1 MLSGSIDVVIKTVL
15 GKNERFFKTINSNMM
30 RFSEKGLI
38 DEIIGTEYDFHG
50 KADYIKGLI
59 KRYNVYPYEVLYVG
73 NSGNDRFAYL
83 SGARTLCI
91 NPHFTDS
98 YENREWTHQIR
109 RVDSL
114 KEILPFIFPL
124 GKDYTPSKL
133 PSLPHNKTKA
143 VDITKHSFEVA
154 FSFPGEVR
162 DYVESIASEL
172 EKEIGPNSYFYDNK
186 YKAQLA
192 RPSLDKLLQDI
203 YRNRSKL
210 IVVFL
215 CQKYEDKKWCG
226 VEFRVISEI
235 IMERKLQKVMFVR
248 MDESSVEGVFKTD
261 GYIDGRSH
269 TPSDV
274 AGFIKERVS
283 LIS

>member
-1 MLSGSIDVVIKTVL
+1 
-15 GKNERFFKTINSNMM
+15 M
-30 RFSEKGLI
+30 RFSTNGLI

-50 KADYIKGLI
+50 KANYIKGLI
-59 KRYNVYPYEVLYVG
+59 ERYNVYPSEVLYVG
-73 NSGNDRFAYL
+73 NSGNDRFAHL

-98 YENREWTHQIR
+98 YETREWTHQIR

-124 GKDYTPSKL
+124 NTKNKVPKPPNLAQS
-133 PSLPHNKTKA
+133 KTKD

-162 DYVESIASEL
+162 EYVESIASEL
-172 EKEIGPNSYFYDNK
+172 ETEIGPDSYFYDSN

-192 RPSLDKLLQDI
+192 RPSLDLLLQDI

-215 CQKYEDKKWCG
+215 CKKYQEKEWCG
-226 VEFRVISEI
+226 IEFRVISEI
-235 IMERKLQKVMFVR
+235 IMERELQKIMFVK
-248 MDESSVEGVFKTD
+248 MDEGRVEGVFKTD
-261 GYIDGRSH
+261 GYIDGRTH
-269 TPSDV
+269 APSDV
-274 AGFIKERVS
+274 ASFIKERVDLLS
-283 LIS
+283 